1 MNEVL
6 DTIKTITEVAP
17 ATEAVAPV
25 KKSRKK
31 KVKKSV
37 ARGIAHIHASFNN
50 TILSLTDRDGNVI
63 SWASAGNAG
72 FKGPKKA
79 TPYAAS
85 IVAKNAVDRVKDTG
99 LKEIDI
105 VIKGVGQGRDSAIR
119 ALHANG
125 LKILSIRDI
134 TPLPH
139 NGCRPPRPRRV

>member
-1 MNEVL
+1 MTDEL
-6 DTIKTITEVAP
+6 KTPTT
-17 ATEAVAPV
+17 TEAEAPV

-31 KVKKSV
+31 KIKKSI
-37 ARGIAHIHASFNN
+37 ARGIAHVHASFNN
-50 TILSLTDRDGNVI
+50 TILTITDREGNVI
-63 SWASAGNAG
+63 AWASAGNAG

-85 IVAKNAVDRVKDTG
+85 IVAKNVFDRVKDTG

-105 VIKGVGQGRDSAIR
+105 VIRGVGQGRESAIR

-125 LKILSIRDI
+125 FKILSIKDI

-139 NGCRPPRPRRV
+139 NGCRPKRPRRV